1 MTILIVEDNPTNAM
15 IIKHL
20 AKKVT
25 SEDMVVVSDGNSAL
39 TLCHAEAFSMLIVDH
54 LLPGMSGLQFIK
66 AVRLMDRYR
75 DVPAVMV
82 TAETDP
88 RLREEA
94 RAAGVTDFLHKPVE
108 AVAFRKLI
116 ADHLGVAAIVQDLPK
131 SA

>member
-1 MTILIVEDNPTNAM
+1 MAILIVEDNPTNAM

-25 SEDMVVVSDGNSAL
+25 VEEIKVAGDGNTAL
-39 TLCHAEAFSMLIVDH
+39 MLCHAENFEMLIVDN
-54 LLPGMSGLQFIK
+54 LLPGMSGLQFVK

-75 DVPAVMV
+75 DVPMVMV
-82 TAETDP
+82 TADDEP
-88 RLREEA
+88 RLRDEA

-108 AVAFRKLI
+108 AVAFRKLL
-116 ADHLGVAAIVQDLPK
+116 ADYLGTESVHSELR

>member
-1 MTILIVEDNPTNAM
+1 MAILIVEDNPTNAM

-25 SEDMVVVSDGNSAL
+25 VEEIKVAGDGNTAL
-39 TLCHAEAFSMLIVDH
+39 MLCHAENFEMLIVDH
-54 LLPGMSGLQFIK
+54 KLPGMSGLQFVK

-75 DVPAVMV
+75 DVPVVMV
-82 TAETDP
+82 TADDEP

-94 RAAGVTDFLHKPVE
+94 KAAGITDFLHKPVE
-108 AVAFRKLI
+108 AVAFRKLLS
-116 ADHLGVAAIVQDLPK
+116 DHIGAGAVDPELR

>member
-1 MTILIVEDNPTNAM
+1 MAILIVEDNPTNAM

-25 SEDMVVVSDGNSAL
+25 VQDIKVAADGNTAL
-39 TLCHAEAFSMLIVDH
+39 MLCHAENFEMLIVDH
-54 LLPGMSGLQFIK
+54 MLPGMSGLQFVK

-75 DVPAVMV
+75 DVPVVMV
-82 TAETDP
+82 TADDEP

-94 RAAGVTDFLHKPVE
+94 KAAGITDFLHKPVE
-108 AVAFRKLI
+108 AVAFRKLL
-116 ADHLGVAAIVQDLPK
+116 ADHLGAAAVHPERR

>member
-1 MTILIVEDNPTNAM
+1 MAILIVEDNPTNAM

-25 SEDMVVVSDGNSAL
+25 VEEIKVAGDGNTAL
-39 TLCHAEAFSMLIVDH
+39 MLCHAENFEMLIVDH
-54 LLPGMSGLQFIK
+54 MLPGMSGLQFVK

-75 DVPAVMV
+75 DVPVVMV
-82 TAETDP
+82 TADDEP

-94 RAAGVTDFLHKPVE
+94 KAAGITDFLHKPVE
-108 AVAFRKLI
+108 AVAFRKLL
-116 ADHLGVAAIVQDLPK
+116 ADHLGAAAVHPERR

>member
-1 MTILIVEDNPTNAM
+1 MAILIVEDNPTNAM

-25 SEDMVVVSDGNSAL
+25 VEEIKVAGDGNTAL
-39 TLCHAEAFSMLIVDH
+39 MLCHAENFEMLIVDH
-54 LLPGMSGLQFIK
+54 LLPGMSGLQFVK

-75 DVPAVMV
+75 DVPVVMV
-82 TAETDP
+82 TADDEP

-94 RAAGVTDFLHKPVE
+94 KAAGITDFLHKPVE
-108 AVAFRKLI
+108 AVAFRKLL
-116 ADHLGVAAIVQDLPK
+116 ADHLGAAAVHPERR